1 MKNLLVASVFA
12 VLSLSTLVAQ
22 DVVSA
27 GQITTFSKDTGIL
40 TLVPEDRAVTP
51 LVFLNM
57 DRAPIMFST
66 GAVGT
71 VSDLQPGRGA
81 TIHYRTAGQQLI
93 VSKIVLSAPTP
104 VPVPVVPA
112 VDELPKV
119 EQRALQG
126 KAANDGD
133 ITTQPGAKARIDRD
147 ITTQPG
153 KKDAIDRDIT
163 KKPADGANQDGDRTT
178 KKDPR

>member
-1 MKNLLVASVFA
+1 MKNLLVASAFA

-27 GQITTFSKDTGIL
+27 GQITTFSKDTGTL

-71 VSDLQPGRGA
+71 VNDLQPGRGA
-81 TIHYRTAGQQLI
+81 TIHYRPAGQQLI

-112 VDELPKV
+112 VELPKV

-133 ITTQPGAKARIDRD
+133 ITTQPGVKARIDRD

-163 KKPADGANQDGDRTT
+163 KKPADAANQDGDRTT